1 MCRVPICKNPPLPE
15 IRTMAAHSPRPGTL
29 RHMLLI
35 LELAGLAL
43 TTALH
48 VIRALRRPA

>member
-1 MCRVPICKNPPLPE
+1 
-15 IRTMAAHSPRPGTL
+15 MATLSPRHGNL
-29 RHMLLI
+29 RQMLLI

-43 TTALH
+43 TTAFH